1 MGKPAKSISE
11 NRTNRYA
18 ILSIGIISIDES
30 HLICIENKEFQ
41 L

>member
-1 MGKPAKSISE
+1 MGKPAKSIKE
-11 NRTNRYA
+11 NRINRCK

-30 HLICIENKEFQ
+30 HLTCIENKEFQ